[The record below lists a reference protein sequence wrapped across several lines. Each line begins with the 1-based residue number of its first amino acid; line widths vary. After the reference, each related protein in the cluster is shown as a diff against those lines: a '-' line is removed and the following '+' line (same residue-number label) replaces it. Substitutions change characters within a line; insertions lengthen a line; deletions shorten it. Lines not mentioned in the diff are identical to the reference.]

1 MENKKII
8 FIHINKCGGTS
19 MKHIARGYGHI
30 KIPNND
36 DIISL
41 KNKNSW
47 NESIKITFVRNP
59 YTRLLSLYHMLK
71 RDGYQSTLDEII
83 NIITNKNIKYLVS
96 DGGLK
101 PGGTI
106 NINGFTSGGGT
117 YTYITRSKEYIR
129 RHGLPMTHKHYG
141 VVNDDLSLDIDYV
154 YKLEELQDKWGEIKQ
169 ITQINKDLVKLNVS
183 KNKNEITVFT
193 KEQLSKIN
201 EYYHNDF
208 ICFNYEKIE

>member
-1 MENKKII
+1 MKNNKII

-19 MKHIARGYGHI
+19 MKHIVEEYSHI
-30 KIPNND
+30 KIPSND

-59 YTRLLSLYHMLK
+59 YTRLLSLFHMLK
-71 RDGYQSTLDEII
+71 RDGYQSTLDEVID
-83 NIITNKNIKYLVS
+83 IITNKNIKYLVS

-101 PGGTI
+101 P
-106 NINGFTSGGGT
+106 
-117 YTYITRSKEYIR
+117 RSKEYIR

-141 VVNDDLSLDIDYV
+141 VINDDLSLDIDYV
-154 YKLEELQDKWGEIKQ
+154 YKLEELQDKWDEIKQ

-183 KNKNEITVFT
+183 KNKNKIDVFT
-193 KEQLSKIN
+193 KKQLSKIN
-201 EYYHNDF
+201 EYYNNDF

>member
-1 MENKKII
+1 
-8 FIHINKCGGTS
+8 
-19 MKHIARGYGHI
+19 MKHIAGGYGHI
-30 KIPNND
+30 KIPSND

-41 KNKNSW
+41 KNKKSW

-71 RDGYQSTLDEII
+71 RDGYQSTLDEVI

-101 PGGTI
+101 P
-106 NINGFTSGGGT
+106 
-117 YTYITRSKEYIR
+117 RSNEYIR

>member
-1 MENKKII
+1 
-8 FIHINKCGGTS
+8 
-19 MKHIARGYGHI
+19 MKHIAGGHGHI
-30 KIPNND
+30 KIPSND

-41 KNKNSW
+41 KNKKSW

-71 RDGYQSTLDEII
+71 RDGYQSTLDEVI

-101 PGGTI
+101 P
-106 NINGFTSGGGT
+106 
-117 YTYITRSKEYIR
+117 RSNEYIR